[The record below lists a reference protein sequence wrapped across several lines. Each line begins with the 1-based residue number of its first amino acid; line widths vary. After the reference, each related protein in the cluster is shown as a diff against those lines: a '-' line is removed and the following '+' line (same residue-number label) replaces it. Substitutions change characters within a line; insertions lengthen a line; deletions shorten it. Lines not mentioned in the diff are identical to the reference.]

1 MMLVSRGRV
10 NGSKGMRAPSCR
22 TLRMRVTLL
31 LTVATLCTACA
42 TPIQTTGDSTV
53 RAQLAPTG
61 AMRIGLNL
69 GNTLLV
75 QKNATSGKPE
85 GVAVQV
91 ARDLAARLGV
101 PVTFVTFPSPAALAD
116 AAKDRLW
123 DVAFLADDPAR
134 QALIAFSP
142 AYVTIEATY
151 IVLTDSRYR
160 TADQVDSAGTRIAV
174 PKGSAYDLYLSR
186 SLREATLLQVEST
199 PIALEKLRAG
209 QAEAVAGL
217 RAMLAD
223 RAAGEPVIRFAPVDA
238 LRLDARPVIRAH
250 QPGARS
256 SPMAQSATA

>member
-1 MMLVSRGRV
+1 
-10 NGSKGMRAPSCR
+10 
-22 TLRMRVTLL
+22 
-31 LTVATLCTACA
+31 
-42 TPIQTTGDSTV
+42 
-53 RAQLAPTG
+53 
-61 AMRIGLNL
+61 MRIGLNL

-223 RAAGEPVIRFAPVDA
+223 RAAGEPAYRIVDGAFTSARQSIGTLRGNEAAATYVTAFVNEMKRSGRIASILIDQRARGLAVAP
-238 LRLDARPVIRAH
+238 
-250 QPGARS
+250 
-256 SPMAQSATA
+256 